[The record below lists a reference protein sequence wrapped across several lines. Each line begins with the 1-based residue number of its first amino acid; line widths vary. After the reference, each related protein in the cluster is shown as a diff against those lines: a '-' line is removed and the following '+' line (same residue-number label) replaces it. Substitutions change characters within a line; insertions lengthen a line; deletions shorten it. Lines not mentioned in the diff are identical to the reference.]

1 MTIKTTLT
9 TLSIATIVSLSL
21 IGCGS
26 SSSSSKGDTDTAA
39 GFKTKFKAKSIGDQV
54 EELMG
59 GVIGIADEVGNGKM
73 GDPMGANLAAAD
85 TTLVESQF
93 SWNST
98 MDFYNNILSIKN
110 VWDGGLKEI
119 VEASPQVAQAA
130 PITSKIN
137 EALSAIIEI
146 SDANGDG
153 ILTTSDLIA
162 NNGEKAFRN
171 QISNASGRTKIALS
185 QTKLSELQSLL
196 EGLKTTVSPTDAE
209 LPLSAQVVDNV
220 IVVGYNKLGTEAE
233 KLLTALTALKDA
245 PTSANVEAARTQWRA
260 TREHWE
266 AGEGHI
272 FGPVDTLGVDPK
284 VDSWPVD
291 KTQLTGALGGYDASL
306 SNIDGFPVTMKG
318 FHAIEFLLFGDGS
331 TLENADDA
339 VARLQLVVG
348 DEDASEKARLGYLE
362 ALGKSFAKDIKSL
375 VDAWE

>member
-9 TLSIATIVSLSL
+9 TFSIASIVSLSL
-21 IGCGS
+21 IGCGGGNS
-26 SSSSSKGDTDTAA
+26 NSGNDNNGGVQGYKAQ
-39 GFKTKFKAKSIGDQV
+39 FKAKSIGDQV

-59 GVIGIADEVGNGKM
+59 GVIGIADEVGSGKM
-73 GDPMGANLAAAD
+73 GDPMGAGLAQAN

-119 VEASPQVAQAA
+119 AEVSQAAQAQT
-130 PITSKIN
+130 ITADI
-137 EALSAIIEI
+137 AATLAAIVAI
-146 SDANGDG
+146 SDFDGD
-153 ILTTSDLIA
+153 LVLKTSDLLA
-162 NNGEKAFRN
+162 NNGSMAFRN
-171 QISNASGRTKIALS
+171 QISNAGGRILIEDAV
-185 QTKLSELQSLL
+185 TKLAALQSHL
-196 EGLKTTVSPTDAE
+196 ETLKTSIAPTDTE
-209 LPLSAQVVDNV
+209 LPKAAAVVDNV
-220 IVVGYNKLGTEAE
+220 IVTGYNNLGTEAG
-233 KLLTALTALKDA
+233 KLSTALTALKDA
-245 PTSANVEAARTQWRA
+245 PTSTNVEAARTQWRA

-318 FHAIEFLLFGDGS
+318 FHAIEFLLFGDGL
-331 TLENADDA
+331 TLESAADA
-339 VARLQLVVG
+339 ATRLQSVVG

-375 VDAWE
+375 TDAWK